1 LSTQRLYSIP
11 TANLRERDDV
21 PTAELSAHANISDH
35 GQRGGN
41 ANGFEGDSNGLV
53 YQLMPE
59 QNAVYFYDST
69 SMGNGKTNAF
79 VRDPRIL
86 WPDGASIGAD
96 GYIYL
101 NINQLFD
108 QVSRC
113 VLVRVRWN

>member
-1 LSTQRLYSIP
+1 MEMLVIMGR
-11 TANLRERDDV
+11 
-21 PTAELSAHANISDH
+21 
-35 GQRGGN
+35 GGGN

-59 QNAVYFYDST
+59 YNAVYFYDST
-69 SMGNGKTNAF
+69 PNSNGKTNAF

-108 QVSRC
+108 QVSPVIRFPLYRHDV
-113 VLVRVRWN
+113 VLMLIIPRRPTGTSEWTQERTLARS